1 MLCFGR
7 RRTLI
12 SLIQKKKSAFLS
24 AVRSQRPDMTSN
36 QVWFPK
42 TLNQNGLPRDSPF

>member
-24 AVRSQRPDMTSN
+24 AVRSQRPDMTSD

-42 TLNQNGLPRDSPF
+42 KLNQNGLSQGNPF